1 MGGNNSKQEDPW
13 KALDR
18 IEGKLDNFEKAH
30 GYYVSPNDSRI
41 ASGVEAGRIAA
52 KHAKQDQAKAQTN
65 YNALKARLDQLKAMS
80 IPKRRIVKKKKSRKT
95 RSQHAKKVSKSRKT
109 RSDKS
114 AKRGP
119 CKAM

>member
-1 MGGNNSKQEDPW
+1 MQRLEEVEA
-13 KALDR
+13 ALG
-18 IEGKLDNFEKAH
+18 IKPVKNEEVEEN
-30 GYYVSPNDSRI
+30 YSRI
-41 ASGVEAGRIAA
+41 AAEKAA
-52 KHAKQDQAKAQTN
+52 EDKAKAQSN
-65 YNALKARLDQLKAMS
+65 YNALKARLDHLKAMS